1 MLPNL
6 IRNKILK
13 CCFGGFCFK
22 KSLISKLRK
31 ITTIASVRIAN
42 STRLRIA
49 MTSPMQ
55 SKARGLLPW
64 FDILCQAGIWFLEYN
79 DFWFYAK
86 SRTKPHCLRKI
97 TFFSNFS
104 LFCSALKSFLEVYT
118 MVYFRTKC
126 AIFIGNLSAS
136 ELQYL
141 YCKAKGLNCLI
152 GR

>member
-1 MLPNL
+1 MAAFAL
-6 IRNKILK
+6 
-13 CCFGGFCFK
+13 K

-31 ITTIASVRIAN
+31 ITTIASVRITN

-86 SRTKPHCLRKI
+86 SRTDLNHTAWKKLH
-97 TFFSNFS
+97 FFQILAYFAQPWKVFWRFILWFILEQNVQ
-104 LFCSALKSFLEVYT
+104 FLLATY
-118 MVYFRTKC
+118 RLQSC
-126 AIFIGNLSAS
+126 NIFIAK
-136 ELQYL
+136 Q
-141 YCKAKGLNCLI
+141 KAWTAW
-152 GR
+152 